1 METDHANADDAACAA
16 VPASAAHA
24 RPCAGAVAPLLLQSV
39 TNKKIHI
46 TIYLL

>member
-24 RPCAGAVAPLLLQSV
+24 QPCAGAVAPLLSQSV
-39 TNKKIHI
+39 TIQI
-46 TIYLL
+46 IRYQT